1 MDFRRR
7 EPPRP
12 WANGRGG
19 PLGVLVDGR
28 PFAVRFSLSTSS
40 PLSGL
45 FSFESWGLLFGFFL
59 RILGMPGLMIFF
71 VWPFVCCSSFSPWIS
86 YRVVLSPGGRLW
98 VRKGSYAGECHIAR
112 LLYFPLRPSG
122 SFPACSS
129 LFLIFSSPLPSPSSP
144 PLALLCARRSFTRF
158 WMTKRSAPG
167 FYYLLFLLLST
178 AFYCFFYCCGYYY
191 YHHPLSFTC
200 VLNFLICGYYC
211 ILPFALSIFC
221 SLIYMSVESADVCAL
236 WLGHFHTRY
245 IIFGYSG
252 ILTIMTVSFFN
263 II

>member
-1 MDFRRR
+1 
-7 EPPRP
+7 
-12 WANGRGG
+12 
-19 PLGVLVDGR
+19 
-28 PFAVRFSLSTSS
+28 
-40 PLSGL
+40 
-45 FSFESWGLLFGFFL
+45 
-59 RILGMPGLMIFF
+59 MPGLMIFLF
-71 VWPFVCCSSFSPWIS
+71 GRLSVVLPSLPGYLTGSFYLRAVGCGCVRDLTQGSVTSPAFCISPCVPRGRFLLAPPCSS
-86 YRVVLSPGGRLW
+86 
-98 VRKGSYAGECHIAR
+98 
-112 LLYFPLRPSG
+112 
-122 SFPACSS
+122 
-129 LFLIFSSPLPSPSSP
+129 SSPLLFLL
-144 PLALLCARRSFTRF
+144 PLPLLWLS
-158 WMTKRSAPG
+158 SAPG
-167 FYYLLFLLLST
+167 GHLRDSERRNGRPPDFIICFFYCFLLLSTAFYCFLLLST